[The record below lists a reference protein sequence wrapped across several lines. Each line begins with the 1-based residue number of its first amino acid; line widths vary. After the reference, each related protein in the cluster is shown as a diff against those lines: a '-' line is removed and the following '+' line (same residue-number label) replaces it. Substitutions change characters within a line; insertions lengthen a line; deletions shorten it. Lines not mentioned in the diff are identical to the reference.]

1 MNGQGAG
8 SLKRSIEFTISRKTH
23 KEKERENTNYQN
35 QK

>member
-1 MNGQGAG
+1 MNEQGAG
-8 SLKRSIEFTISRKTH
+8 SLKKSIEFTISRKIH